1 MLMFTVDIKGCSAL
15 LMHAVAAALHARDC
29 ALMYSSCTS
38 STVMNAMHV
47 CIDALYCVF
56 MYVCTE
62 GCTAG
67 QY

>member
-1 MLMFTVDIKGCSAL
+1 MAAVQMEL

-56 MYVCTE
+56 STCALRAALLAYTD
-62 GCTAG
+62 
-67 QY
+67 